1 MKSLILAAL
10 LACAGAA
17 HAQNLAL
24 PEPMKLAPLTAPGA
38 MDPAETPMLAQEAG
52 SGDFRAWYASQKRP
66 ALAVYFNRELDQLPP
81 GWEGRSRLLIEDTI
95 VAGKEVDARTITVGV
110 QQNTQR
116 QSRARSQLAR
126 LFEQSLGAE
135 LKKQNVRLVD
145 STVLHRKLAA
155 SNRDRST
162 DIEYDS
168 LSRAARFVL
177 EVELVCLNGACE
189 AVANL
194 KDIRNGD
201 VAATVRQKIDSL
213 NTSGEIDQISR
224 ALVKRLMQFKVA

>member
-1 MKSLILAAL
+1 MKSLILATL
-10 LACAGAA
+10 LACAGVAQ
-17 HAQNLAL
+17 AQNLAL
-24 PEPMKLAPLTAPGA
+24 PEPMKLAPLTGPSA
-38 MDPAETPMLAQEAG
+38 MDPAETPMLAQDAG
-52 SGDFRAWYASQKRP
+52 SGDFRTWYTSQKRP
-66 ALAVYFNRELDQLPP
+66 AMAVYFNRELDQLPP

-95 VAGKEVDARTITVGV
+95 VAGKEVDARTISVGV

-135 LKKQNVRLVD
+135 LKKQNVHLVD

-155 SNRDRST
+155 SNRDTRT

-177 EVELVCLNGACE
+177 EVELVCLNGECE

-201 VAATVRQKIDSL
+201 VPATVRQKIGTLDNS
-213 NTSGEIDQISR
+213 SEIDRISR
-224 ALVKRLMQFKVA
+224 ALVQRLMQFKVV